1 MPVKIKSCI
10 KNKGNETLAKVEIGD
25 ELYELLVSGT
35 EDEVQKRIDEETYVE
50 LDFSQVVQFNRCRVT
65 DDECGY
71 FKTNKRDV
79 IGLRG
84 QIRNV
89 VPGGHDV
96 IYDLYVGEATSC
108 LCLVSSDI
116 GARSLRE
123 GDGLEVLVRN
133 LVLFPVDY

>member
-1 MPVKIKSCI
+1 MAVIIKSCI
-10 KNKGNETLAKVEIGD
+10 KNEGHKTLAKVEIGAEQFD
-25 ELYELLVSGT
+25 LLVSGT
-35 EDEVQKRIDEETYVE
+35 IDEIEKRINEETSVE
-50 LDFSQVVQFNRCRVT
+50 LDFSEVVQFNRCKVK

-123 GDGLEVLVRN
+123 GDGVEVLVRN